1 MTHSVSHF
9 LLSCCVP
16 ALGVCPQQR
25 SLPAESMAAPGS
37 IGPLRQSHR
46 APPAGDVHP
55 RGDQGLHHVTAR
67 VGPCYSQVQPTHI
80 HTQTVLFVMF
90 LTS

>member
-67 VGPCYSQVQPTHI
+67 VGPRYPQVQPTHI
-80 HTQTVLFVMF
+80 HTQTVLFVTF